1 MRDKEIF
8 DKLKEM
14 ILLSNYVTG
23 SKKIQSKRI
32 RVNPCPIC
40 SGNDCFDIIPSGAK
54 GNTHEIFNCKQCGN
68 GGSII
73 DLYCLENNL
82 NPKDKA
88 DISKAINGLCKMYGI
103 DNNINSQESKSKA
116 SSELLQAQ
124 KNDTRVTKQY
134 EDTRKKYDFTEVAE
148 RLHKQLLDSP
158 EGMKYF
164 LDRGLSEDTIK
175 RFKLGYEPEGI
186 NEALKDYPEL
196 HYYKSLAEC
205 YPYFIPMFKD
215 GVCEYILPRQ
225 DKSILEKKLQEG
237 ELHKT
242 DKEGNKREYPKTMNL
257 KNVPTTMY
265 NFNGAMKNDLIFIC
279 EGWCDA
285 LSIENEGYKS
295 VALNSVSGIG
305 KFINM
310 IQEVEDYQNKTYVI
324 ALDNDKSGKEA
335 RAKLKDE
342 LLKLKCRVK
351 NLYPD
356 GEGVKDI
363 NDMLLNDATALN
375 NAILDIEQDILKEN
389 EKILTQNSC
398 YSHLDSIL
406 NKFIS
411 NRNKKLLSTG
421 YSKLDAT
428 LGGGLYNSLYVIGGI
443 SGLGKTSIVLNILE
457 NLAQE
462 KQDVLFISLE
472 MSREELVAKSLSR
485 FTRETAPK
493 GFAPVPKELAPK
505 GFNIKDY
512 PSQRDIQNGNFDI
525 EAPSIQEGIINYTEA
540 SKHIFIQEANF
551 NYNTEKIRE
560 DISNHKRLRGKAPVL
575 VVDYLQVLP
584 CLKDYGD
591 DKKNIDFNITEL
603 KRISREYDI
612 PVIVISSIGR
622 QYYKKSIDFEA
633 FKSSGNIE
641 FTADVVIGLQYS
653 FMADIGNKSDSQ
665 IQEMYQ
671 EAKSQYPR
679 EVQTVILKNRNGS
692 IGECTDFIYE
702 PKYNYFKEV

>member
-1 MRDKEIF
+1 MSNKFEEV
-8 DKLKEM
+8 KQKV
-14 ILLSNYVTG
+14 LLSDYIRNRYPFKMSG
-23 SKKIQSKRI
+23 KRLRFNKCPFCNGGDCADIFKKGDYEQ
-32 RVNPCPIC
+32 
-40 SGNDCFDIIPSGAK
+40 FD
-54 GNTHEIFNCKQCGN
+54 CKQCGKK
-68 GGSII
+68 GSII
-73 DLYCLENNL
+73 DFYGYENNIDAQT
-82 NPKDKA
+82 NEGKSQ
-88 DISKAINGLCKMYGI
+88 IINELCKAYGI
-103 DNNINSQESKSKA
+103 DNNTNTQEAKQKPSA
-116 SSELLQAQ
+116 ELIQA
-124 KNDTRVTKQY
+124 KIKTIKQH
-134 EDTRKKYDFTEVAE
+134 EDNKIKKYDFTDVVD
-148 RLHKQLLDSP
+148 RLHKQLLESP
-158 EGMKYF
+158 EGMNYF

-175 RFKLGYEPEGI
+175 RFKLGYEPKGI

-196 HYYKSLAEC
+196 HYYKDLAEC
-205 YPYFIPMFKD
+205 YPYFVPMFKE

-225 DKSILEKKLQEG
+225 DIKILDKKLQEG
-237 ELHKT
+237 ELYKI

-257 KNVPTTMY
+257 KNVPTTIY
-265 NFNGAMKNDLIFIC
+265 NFDEAMKNELVFVC

-285 LSIENEGYKS
+285 LSLENEGYKS
-295 VALNSVSGIG
+295 VALNSVTSVS

-310 IQEVEDYQNKTYVI
+310 IQEVKDYQSKTYVI

-335 RAKLKDE
+335 RQKLQDE
-342 LLKLKCRVK
+342 LQNLKCRVK
-351 NLYPD
+351 HLYPE

-363 NDMLLNDATALN
+363 NDMLLKDEKSLLYS
-375 NAILDIEQDILKEN
+375 IIKIEQEIQEEN
-389 EKILTQNSC
+389 DKILTQNSC
-398 YSHLDSIL
+398 YSHLNSIL

-411 NRNKKLLSTG
+411 NKDRKLLSTG

-457 NLAQE
+457 NLAKKE
-462 KQDVLFISLE
+462 QDVLFISLE

-485 FTRETAPK
+485 FTRETVDKRFTPM
-493 GFAPVPKELAPK
+493 
-505 GFNIKDY
+505 DY
-512 PSQRDIQNGNFDI
+512 PSQRDIQNGNFDM
-525 EAPSIQEGIINYTEA
+525 EAPYFQEGLINYTEA
-540 SKHIFIQEANF
+540 SKHIFIKEANF
-551 NYNTEKIRE
+551 NYNTELIRE
-560 DISNHKRLRGKAPVL
+560 DIIKHKALRGKAPVV

-622 QYYKKSIDFEA
+622 QYYKKPIDFEA

-653 FMADIGNKSDSQ
+653 FMADIGNKSDNQ

-671 EAKSQYPR
+671 EAKAQYPR

-692 IGECTDFIYE
+692 IGEYTDFIYE

>member
-1 MRDKEIF
+1 MSNKFEEV
-8 DKLKEM
+8 KQKV
-14 ILLSNYVTG
+14 LLSQYLQG
-23 SKKIQSKRI
+23 SYKLQGGGKRLRYDNCPFCNGKGCADIVKKY
-32 RVNPCPIC
+32 N
-40 SGNDCFDIIPSGAK
+40 NEYFD
-54 GNTHEIFNCKQCGN
+54 CKQCGVK
-68 GGSII
+68 GTII
-73 DLYCLENNL
+73 DIYGHENN
-82 NPKDKA
+82 
-88 DISKAINGLCKMYGI
+88 INAQTNEGKSQIVNELCNKFGI
-103 DNNINSQESKSKA
+103 DNNTNSQEAKQKPST
-116 SSELLQAQ
+116 ELLQAQ
-124 KNDTRVTKQY
+124 IKSIKQH
-134 EDTRKKYDFTEVAE
+134 EDKIKKYDFTDVVD
-148 RLHKQLLDSP
+148 RLHKQLLESP

-175 RFKLGYEPEGI
+175 RFKLGYEPKGI

-196 HYYKSLAEC
+196 HYYKDLAEC
-205 YPYFIPMFKD
+205 YPYFVPMFKD

-225 DKSILEKKLQEG
+225 DKSILDKKLQEG
-237 ELHKT
+237 KLHKN

-257 KNVPTTMY
+257 KNVPTTIY
-265 NFNGAMKNDLIFIC
+265 NFNGAMKEDLVFIC

-285 LSIENEGYKS
+285 LSLENEGYKS
-295 VALNSVSGIG
+295 VALNSVTGVS

-310 IQEVEDYQNKTYVI
+310 IQEVEDYQSKTYVI

-335 RAKLKDE
+335 RQKLQDE
-342 LLKLKCRVK
+342 LQKLKCRVK
-351 NLYPD
+351 HLYPE

-363 NDMLLNDATALN
+363 NDMLLNDEKNLLYS
-375 NAILDIEQDILKEN
+375 ILKIEQELQEEN

-398 YSHLDSIL
+398 YSHLNSIL

-421 YSKLDAT
+421 YGKLDKA
-428 LGGGLYNSLYVIGGI
+428 LGGGLYNSLYVVGGI
-443 SGLGKTSIVLNILE
+443 SGLGKTSVVLNIVE
-457 NLAQE
+457 NLAKE
-462 KQDVLFISLE
+462 EQDVLFISLE

-485 FTRETAPK
+485 FTRETVDKRFTPM
-493 GFAPVPKELAPK
+493 
-505 GFNIKDY
+505 DY

-525 EAPSIQEGIINYTEA
+525 EAPYFQEGLINYTKV
-540 SKHIFIQEANF
+540 SKHIFIKEANF
-551 NYNTEKIRE
+551 NYNTELIRE
-560 DISNHKRLRGKAPVL
+560 DIIKHKALRGKAPVV

-603 KRISREYDI
+603 KRISREFDT

-622 QYYKKSIDFEA
+622 QYYKKPIDFEA

-653 FMADIGNKSDSQ
+653 FMADIGNKQENQ

-671 EAKSQYPR
+671 EAKAKYPR

-692 IGECTDFIYE
+692 IGEYTNFIYE

>member
-103 DNNINSQESKSKA
+103 DNNTNSQESKSKA
-116 SSELLQAQ
+116 SSKLLQAQ
-124 KNDTRVTKQY
+124 KSDTRVTKQY

-148 RLHKQLLDSP
+148 RLHKQLLDSS

-164 LDRGLSEDTIK
+164 LDRGLTEDTIK
-175 RFKLGYEPEGI
+175 RFKLGYEPKGI

-196 HYYKSLAEC
+196 HYNKDLAEC
-205 YPYFIPMFKD
+205 YPYFIPMFDNDK
-215 GVCEYILPRQ
+215 CNYILPRL
-225 DKSILEKKLQEG
+225 DNKILENKLQDG

-242 DKEGNKREYPKTMNL
+242 DKEGKERKYPKTMNL
-257 KNVPTTMY
+257 KNVSTTLY
-265 NFNGAMKNDLIFIC
+265 NLNQAMTDDYIFIT

-285 LSIENEGYKS
+285 LSIENLGYS
-295 VALNSVSGIG
+295 AIALNSVSGVNS
-305 KFINM
+305 FIKK
-310 IQEVEDYQNKTYVI
+310 IQDIKDYQSKYYII

-335 RAKLKDE
+335 RADLENKLID
-342 LLKLKCRVK
+342 LKCKVK
-351 NLYPD
+351 HLHPV
-356 GEGVKDI
+356 GENIKDI
-363 NDMLLNDATALN
+363 NDMLLDGADSLDDAICN
-375 NAILDIEQDILKEN
+375 IFVSIEQ
-389 EKILTQNSC
+389 EKQELLTRNSC
-398 YSHLDSIL
+398 FNYLQDTL

-411 NRNKKLLSTG
+411 NKDKKLLSTG
-421 YSKLDAT
+421 YKKLDAT

-457 NLAQE
+457 NLAKE
-462 KQDVLFISLE
+462 NNDVMFISLE
-472 MSREELVAKSLSR
+472 MSREELIAKSLSR
-485 FTRETAPK
+485 FTRETVDKRFTPM
-493 GFAPVPKELAPK
+493 
-505 GFNIKDY
+505 DY

-525 EAPSIQEGIINYTEA
+525 EAPYFQEGLKNYSEA
-540 SKHIFIQEANF
+540 SKNIFIQEVNF

-560 DISNHKRLRGKAPVL
+560 DIINHKMLRGKAPIL

-622 QYYKKSIDFEA
+622 QYYKKPIDFEA

-653 FMADIGNKSDSQ
+653 FMADIGNKSDNQ

-671 EAKSQYPR
+671 EAKAQYPR

>member
-1 MRDKEIF
+1 MSNKFEEV
-8 DKLKEM
+8 KQKV
-14 ILLSNYVTG
+14 LLSDYIRNRYPFKMSG
-23 SKKIQSKRI
+23 KRLRFNKCPFCNGGDCADIFKKGDYEQ
-32 RVNPCPIC
+32 
-40 SGNDCFDIIPSGAK
+40 FD
-54 GNTHEIFNCKQCGN
+54 CKQCGKK
-68 GGSII
+68 GSII
-73 DLYCLENNL
+73 DFYGYENNIDAQT
-82 NPKDKA
+82 NEGKSQ
-88 DISKAINGLCKMYGI
+88 IINELCKAYGI
-103 DNNINSQESKSKA
+103 DNNTNTQEAKQKPST
-116 SSELLQAQ
+116 ELIQA
-124 KNDTRVTKQY
+124 KIKTIKQH
-134 EDTRKKYDFTEVAE
+134 EDNKIKKYDFTDVVD
-148 RLHKQLLDSP
+148 RLHKQLLESP
-158 EGMKYF
+158 EGMNYF

-175 RFKLGYEPEGI
+175 KFKLGYEPKGV

-196 HYYKSLAEC
+196 HYYKDLAEC
-205 YPYFIPMFKD
+205 YPYFIPMFKE

-225 DKSILEKKLQEG
+225 DIKILDKKLQEG
-237 ELHKT
+237 ELYKI

-257 KNVPTTMY
+257 KNVPTTIY
-265 NFNGAMKNDLIFIC
+265 NFDEAMKNELVFVC

-285 LSIENEGYKS
+285 LSLENEGYKS
-295 VALNSVSGIG
+295 VALNSVTSVS

-310 IQEVEDYQNKTYVI
+310 IQEVKDYQSKTYVI

-335 RAKLKDE
+335 RQKLQDE
-342 LLKLKCRVK
+342 LQNLKCRVK
-351 NLYPD
+351 HLYPE

-363 NDMLLNDATALN
+363 NDMLLKDEKSLLYS
-375 NAILDIEQDILKEN
+375 IIKIEQEIQEEN
-389 EKILTQNSC
+389 DKILTQNSC
-398 YSHLDSIL
+398 YSHLNSIL

-411 NRNKKLLSTG
+411 NKDRKLLSTG

-457 NLAQE
+457 NLAKKE
-462 KQDVLFISLE
+462 QDVLFISLE

-485 FTRETAPK
+485 FTRETVVDKRLTPM
-493 GFAPVPKELAPK
+493 
-505 GFNIKDY
+505 DY

-525 EAPSIQEGIINYTEA
+525 EAPYFQEGLVNYTEA
-540 SKHIFIQEANF
+540 SKHIFIKEANF
-551 NYNTEKIRE
+551 NYNTELIRE
-560 DISNHKRLRGKAPVL
+560 DIIKHKALRGKAPVV

-622 QYYKKSIDFEA
+622 QYYKKPIDFEA

-653 FMADIGNKSDSQ
+653 FMADIGNKSDNE
-665 IQEMYQ
+665 IQTMYQ
-671 EAKSQYPR
+671 EAKARYPR
-679 EVQTVILKNRNGS
+679 EIQTVILKNRNGS
-692 IGECTDFIYE
+692 IGEYTNFKYE

>member
-1 MRDKEIF
+1 MSKF
-8 DKLKEM
+8 DEVKQKV
-14 ILLSNYVTG
+14 LLSQHLQGTFKLQGGGKRLRYNNCPFCNESGCADIVQKYNNEWFDC
-23 SKKIQSKRI
+23 KKCNI
-32 RVNPCPIC
+32 
-40 SGNDCFDIIPSGAK
+40 K
-54 GNTHEIFNCKQCGN
+54 GT
-68 GGSII
+68 II
-73 DLYCLENNL
+73 DIYGYENNI
-82 NPKDKA
+82 NPQTNEGKSQ
-88 DISKAINGLCKMYGI
+88 IVNELCNAYGI
-103 DNNINSQESKSKA
+103 DNNINNQETKSKA
-116 SSELLQAQ
+116 STELLQAQ
-124 KNDTRVTKQY
+124 KSDTVVTKPY
-134 EDTRKKYDFTEVAE
+134 EIKVKKYDFTDIAE
-148 RLHKQLLDSP
+148 KLHKQLLNSP

-164 LDRGLSEDTIK
+164 LDRGLSEDTIRK
-175 RFKLGYEPEGI
+175 FKLGYEPKGI
-186 NEALKDYPEL
+186 NEAFKDYPEIHL
-196 HYYKSLAEC
+196 YNDLAEC
-205 YPYFIPMFKD
+205 YPYFVPMFKD
-215 GVCEYILPRQ
+215 EVCEYILPRQ

-257 KNVPTTMY
+257 KNVPTTIY
-265 NFNGAMKNDLIFIC
+265 NFDEAMKEDLIFIC

-295 VALNSVSGIG
+295 VALNSVSGIN

-310 IQEVEDYQNKTYVI
+310 VQEVEDYQNKTYVI

-356 GEGVKDI
+356 GEDVKDI
-363 NDMLLNDATALN
+363 NDMLITDATALN
-375 NAILDIEQDILKEN
+375 NAIVEIEQDILKEN
-389 EKILTQNSC
+389 ERILTQNSC

-406 NKFIS
+406 NKFIR
-411 NRNKKLLSTG
+411 NRDKKLLSTG

-457 NLAQE
+457 NLAKE
-462 KQDVLFISLE
+462 EQDVLFISLE

-485 FTRETAPK
+485 FIRETAPK
-493 GFAPVPKELAPK
+493 GFTPVPKELAPK
-505 GFNIKDY
+505 GFNVKDY

-525 EAPSIQEGIINYTEA
+525 EASSIQEGIANYTGA

-560 DISNHKRLRGKAPVL
+560 DISDHKRLRGKAPVL

-622 QYYKKSIDFEA
+622 QYYKKPIDFEA

-653 FMADIGNKSDSQ
+653 FMADISNKNDAQ
-665 IQEMYQ
+665 IQELYQ
-671 EAKSQYPR
+671 EAKAQYPR
-679 EVQTVILKNRNGS
+679 EVQTVVLKNRNGS